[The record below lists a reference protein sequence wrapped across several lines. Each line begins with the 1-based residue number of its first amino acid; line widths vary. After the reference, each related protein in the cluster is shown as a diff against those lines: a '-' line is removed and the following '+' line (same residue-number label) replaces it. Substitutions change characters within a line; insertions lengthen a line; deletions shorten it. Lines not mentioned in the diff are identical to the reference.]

1 MTRQEVVPDTRRAVD
16 ERSRDRREEP
26 EDAITQPE
34 KDNAATE
41 AGQGVDET
49 PDDIA
54 LDTTLQEPGERG
66 ARSEDVE
73 RSPSEIVR
81 NPGNRKNKGQDR
93 AVERESPAE
102 DDVTGEDVH

>member
-16 ERSRDRREEP
+16 ERTRDRREEP

-34 KDNAATE
+34 KDDAATE
-41 AGQGVDET
+41 PEEGIDET

-66 ARSEDVE
+66 GRSDGVE
-73 RSPSEIVR
+73 RSPSDIVR
-81 NPGNRKNKGQDR
+81 DPANRKKEHQER
-93 AVERESPAE
+93 VVERESPAE